1 MAGFVYLHKNKRGM
15 DSTRQQ
21 KFSRLIQKEL
31 AEVFLKNRSL
41 AANAFITITS
51 VRVTPDLSIAR
62 IHLSIFQ
69 HKTPADIVQHC
80 NDHMHEIRR
89 ELGNRIR
96 NQARIIPE
104 LYFYLDDSLDYVD
117 KMEKLFKDLHIPPAE
132 GSDKE

>member
-1 MAGFVYLHKNKRGM
+1 M

-31 AEVFLKNRSL
+31 AEVFLKNRNL
-41 AANAFITITS
+41 AANAFITITG
-51 VRVTPDLSIAR
+51 VRVSPDLSIAR

-69 HKTPADIVQHC
+69 HQTPAQIVQHC
-80 NDHMHEIRR
+80 NDHTHEIRK

-104 LYFYLDDSLDYVD
+104 LHFYLDDSLDYVD
-117 KMEKLFKDLHIPPAE
+117 KMEKLFKDLHIPPNDDSAE
-132 GSDKE
+132 G

>member
-1 MAGFVYLHKNKRGM
+1 M

-31 AEVFLKNRSL
+31 AEVFLKNRGL
-41 AANAFITITS
+41 AANAFITITG

-69 HKTPADIVQHC
+69 HKTPADVVQHC
-80 NDHMHEIRR
+80 NDHTHEIRR

-104 LYFYLDDSLDYVD
+104 LHFYLDDSLYYVD

-132 GSDKE
+132 GSGEE

>member
-1 MAGFVYLHKNKRGM
+1 M

-31 AEVFLKNRSL
+31 AGVFLKNRSL
-41 AANAFITITS
+41 AANAFITITK
-51 VRVTPDLSIAR
+51 VKVTPDLSIAR

-80 NDHMHEIRR
+80 NSHMHEIRR

-104 LYFYLDDSLDYVD
+104 LHFYLDDSLDYVD
-117 KMEKLFKDLHIPPAE
+117 KMEKLFKNLHIPPPE
-132 GSDKE
+132 KED

>member
-1 MAGFVYLHKNKRGM
+1 M

-41 AANAFITITS
+41 AANAFITITG
-51 VRVTPDLSIAR
+51 VRVTPDLGIAR
-62 IHLSIFQ
+62 INLSIFQ
-69 HKTPADIVQHC
+69 HKAPAEIVQHC
-80 NDHMHEIRR
+80 NQHMHEIRR

-104 LYFYLDDSLDYVD
+104 LHFYLDDSLDYVD
-117 KMEKLFKDLHIPPAE
+117 KMDKLFKDLHIPPPE